1 MNILPLPTKTEIA
14 VTFKHSFRYVK
25 NLAKDFYD
33 DFLEDTPLLTLE
45 YGLGG
50 IQEMVIFA
58 SEEAK
63 NEKHYDDDQLAKF
76 KETPLALIKEWQRYD
91 AYTYDFCENIVFH
104 TIRERNYI
112 DECVSYVEAHGY
124 DNEYYTPEKYKEC
137 KEKLDIMLS
146 DLSKVTAQ
154 DYVNMIHDEETTVN
168 ALTGFRVKGNSRGQC
183 VDVYFYDNAAWRV
196 FKYIN
201 REYIKQIFYEKPLSG
216 VFEMILDDGTEWSAF
231 LLDYIEDNYQEWNDN
246 VKKDIINRICKD
258 IEQDSEEELPYS
270 ESDRVQL
277 AEMARKWLEENLG
290 ETLEVV

>member
-14 VTFKHSFRYVK
+14 VTFKHTFRYDK
-25 NLAKDFYD
+25 KLAKDFYD
-33 DFLEDTPLLTLE
+33 DFVEDTPLLTLE

-50 IQEMVIFA
+50 IKEMVIFA

-63 NEKHYDDDQLAKF
+63 NEKHYGNNQLAEY
-76 KETPLALIKEWQRYD
+76 KENPLALIKEWQRYD
-91 AYTYDFCENIVFH
+91 AYMYDFCENIVFR

-112 DECVSYVEAHGY
+112 YECVSYVEAHGY

-137 KEKLDIMLS
+137 KEKLDIMLA

-168 ALTGFRVKGNSRGQC
+168 ELTGFRVKGNSRGQC
-183 VDVYFYDNAAWRV
+183 VDVYFYDNAAWRA

-201 REYIKQIFYEKPLSG
+201 REYIKQLFYECPLSG
-216 VFEMILDDGTEWSAF
+216 CFDMIIGDEIEWSAF
-231 LLDYIEDNYQEWNDN
+231 LLDYIDDCYIEWNGD

-258 IEQDSEEELPYS
+258 IKRDSENELPYS
-270 ESDRVQL
+270 ESDRGQL
-277 AEMARKWLEENLG
+277 AEMARKWLEGNLG
-290 ETLEVV
+290 ETLAIE

>member
-14 VTFKHSFRYVK
+14 VSFKHTFRYDK
-25 NLAKDFYD
+25 KLAKDFYD
-33 DFLEDTPLLTLE
+33 DFLEDVPLLTLE

-50 IQEMVIFA
+50 IKEMVIFA

-63 NEKHYDDDQLAKF
+63 NEKHYSADQLAEF
-76 KETPLALIKEWQRYD
+76 KENPLALIKEWQRYD
-91 AYTYDFCENIVFH
+91 AYAYDFCKNIVFR

-154 DYVNMIHDEETTVN
+154 NYVNMIHDEETTVN
-168 ALTGFRVKGNSRGQC
+168 ELTGFRVKGNSRGQC
-183 VDVYFYDNAAWRV
+183 VDVYFYNTAAWRA

-201 REYIKQIFYEKPLSG
+201 REYIKQLFYEFPLSG
-216 VFEMILDDGTEWSAF
+216 RFEMILDDGTEWLAF
-231 LLDYIEDNYQEWNDN
+231 LLDYIEDNYQEWNGD

-258 IEQDSEEELPYS
+258 IEQDSGKELPYS

-277 AEMARKWLEENLG
+277 AEMARKWLEENLD
-290 ETLEVV
+290 ETLAIE